1 MVNAGNIIQREA
13 FSGAWHI
20 RRDSA
25 VARSSMSDWAARH
38 AKTTRKRH
46 SASAGLVF
54 AIATLVVLIVVAA
67 AFVALVLWPRG
78 APVAPDAPA
87 LPITVGNVL
96 FNVPPGAIR
105 VAMQRRPG
113 AQERLDLA
121 FLYPSLAPPDPKAR
135 PTPSE
140 TVLPIDRLFITIE
153 PQAAALT
160 PSDRVRS
167 IYPRYLAETQ
177 FDGPDGLKV
186 ISFKDGSPYQN
197 EDLYFDPAAQPGF
210 VARCTR
216 PGRAGLP
223 GMCALERRIDTADVI
238 VRFPSEW
245 LTQWRAVNEGIE
257 KVLGRMK
264 PGG

>member
-1 MVNAGNIIQREA
+1 MT
-13 FSGAWHI
+13 
-20 RRDSA
+20 
-25 VARSSMSDWAARH
+25 DWAARH
-38 AKTTRKRH
+38 AKTARKQR
-46 SASAGLVF
+46 SASAGLLF
-54 AIATLVVLIVVAA
+54 ALSALVVLIVLAA

-78 APVAPDAPA
+78 APVAPDAPT
-87 LPITVGNVL
+87 LPVTVGGVL

-121 FLYPSLAPPDPKAR
+121 FLWPSLETPDPKAR
-135 PTPSE
+135 PAPSE
-140 TVLPIDRLFITIE
+140 TAPPIDRLFLTIE
-153 PQAAALT
+153 PQVAALT
-160 PSDRVRS
+160 PSDRVRL
-167 IYPRYLAETQ
+167 IYPRYLGETQ

-197 EDLYFDPAAQPGF
+197 EDLFFDPTAQPGF
-210 VARCTR
+210 IARCTR

-223 GMCALERRIDTADVI
+223 GMCALDRRIDTADII

-245 LTQWRAVNEGIE
+245 LTGWRAVNEAIE
-257 KVLGRMK
+257 KLLGKMK

>member
-1 MVNAGNIIQREA
+1 MT
-13 FSGAWHI
+13 
-20 RRDSA
+20 
-25 VARSSMSDWAARH
+25 DWAARH
-38 AKTTRKRH
+38 AKTTRKQH
-46 SASAGLVF
+46 SASAGLLF
-54 AIATLVVLIVVAA
+54 ALSALVILIVLAA
-67 AFVALVLWPRG
+67 AFVALVLWPRWP
-78 APVAPDAPA
+78 AAAVAPDAPT
-87 LPITVGNVL
+87 LPITVGGVL

-105 VAMQRRPG
+105 VTMQRRPG

-121 FLYPSLAPPDPKAR
+121 FLWPSLEPPDPKAR
-135 PTPSE
+135 PAPTE
-140 TVLPIDRLFITIE
+140 AVLPIDRLFITIE

-160 PSDRVRS
+160 PSDRVRT

-197 EDLYFDPAAQPGF
+197 EDLFFDPAAQPGF

-216 PGRAGLP
+216 PGKAGTP
-223 GMCALERRIDTADVI
+223 GMCMLERRIDTTDVI

-245 LTQWRAVNEGIE
+245 LTQWRAVNDGID
-257 KVLGRMK
+257 KLLAKMK